1 MTLRTLLRTEDLSV
15 RFGSTDA
22 LTAVSV
28 EIAAGEFVAVVGASG
43 SGKSTLLQCLAGI
56 VRPTSGAVIAEG
68 ERIDGWSDRVRS
80 QWRLTNIGLVFQFG
94 DLLPELSLTDNVRL
108 PLLLAGSEKK
118 IANERAHEVI
128 DRLGISDVADRRP
141 GQVSG
146 GQLQRAAVAR
156 ALVHSPTVVLADE
169 PTGALDTTTGQLVLE
184 ALLGAA
190 REQGSA
196 VVLVTHEARLSS
208 YCDRE
213 IVVQDGSIVMPVPS

>member
-1 MTLRTLLRTEDLSV
+1 MSGTGLLRAEELSV

-22 LTAVSV
+22 LVDVSIDIV
-28 EIAAGEFVAVVGASG
+28 AGEFVAVVGASG

-56 VRPTSGAVIAEG
+56 VRPTSGGVFAEG
-68 ERIDGWSDRVRS
+68 ERMDRWSDRVRS
-80 QWRLTNIGLVFQFG
+80 DWRLTNIGLVFQFG
-94 DLLPELSLTDNVRL
+94 DLLPELSLVDNVRL
-108 PLLLAGSEKK
+108 PLLLAGSDKQT
-118 IANERAHEVI
+118 AGQHAHHVI
-128 DRLGISDVADRRP
+128 DRLGISEVADRRP

-156 ALVHSPTVVLADE
+156 ALVHSPAVVLADE

-184 ALLGAA
+184 ALLDAA

-213 IVVQDGSIVMPVPS
+213 IVLQDGSIVMPVAS

>member
-1 MTLRTLLRTEDLSV
+1 VNRTELMRSENLSV

-22 LTAVSV
+22 LSDVSV
-28 EIAAGEFVAVVGASG
+28 SVSAGEFVAVVGASG

-56 VRPTSGAVIAEG
+56 VRPTSGAVFA
-68 ERIDGWSDRVRS
+68 DGQRMDAWSDRVRS
-80 QWRLTNIGLVFQFG
+80 EWRLANIGLVFQFG
-94 DLLPELSLTDNVRL
+94 DLLPELSLFDNVRL
-108 PLLLAGSEKK
+108 PLLLAGYDKRET
-118 IANERAHEVI
+118 AQRARPLL
-128 DRLGISDVADRRP
+128 DRLGIAAVADRRP

-156 ALVHSPTVVLADE
+156 ALVHSPPVVLADE

-184 ALLGAA
+184 ALLDAA

-208 YCDRE
+208 FCDRE
-213 IVVQDGSIVMPVPS
+213 ITLQDGSILTPVTL

>member
-1 MTLRTLLRTEDLSV
+1 MNAPSLLKADDLSV

-22 LTAVSV
+22 LVGLSI
-28 EIAAGEFVAVVGASG
+28 EIQAGEFVAVVGSSG

-56 VRPTSGAVIAEG
+56 VRPTSGSVLVNG
-68 ERIDGWSDRVRS
+68 ERMERWSDRARS
-80 QWRLTNIGLVFQFG
+80 EWRLSNIGLVFQFG
-94 DLLPELSLTDNVRL
+94 DLLPELSLLDNVRL
-108 PLLLAGSEKK
+108 PLLLAGGDVHAAAGR
-118 IANERAHEVI
+118 ANDVL
-128 DRLGISDVADRRP
+128 DRLGVLGVADRRP

-156 ALVHSPTVVLADE
+156 ALVHSPAVVLADE

-184 ALLGAA
+184 ALLEAA
-190 REQGSA
+190 RERGSA

-213 IVVQDGSIVMPVPS
+213 IVMQDGSIVQPVAS

>member
-1 MTLRTLLRTEDLSV
+1 
-15 RFGSTDA
+15 
-22 LTAVSV
+22 
-28 EIAAGEFVAVVGASG
+28 
-43 SGKSTLLQCLAGI
+43 
-56 VRPTSGAVIAEG
+56 
-68 ERIDGWSDRVRS
+68 
-80 QWRLTNIGLVFQFG
+80 
-94 DLLPELSLTDNVRL
+94 LTDNVRL

>member
-1 MTLRTLLRTEDLSV
+1 MSGTGLLRTEELSV

-22 LTAVSV
+22 LVDVSV
-28 EIAAGEFVAVVGASG
+28 DIVAGEFVAVVGASG

-56 VRPTSGAVIAEG
+56 VRPTSGGVFAEG
-68 ERIDGWSDRVRS
+68 ERMDRWSDPVRS
-80 QWRLTNIGLVFQFG
+80 DWRLTNIGLVFQFG
-94 DLLPELSLTDNVRL
+94 DLLPELSLVDNVRL
-108 PLLLAGSEKK
+108 PLLLAGSDRQTVEQ
-118 IANERAHEVI
+118 RARHVI
-128 DRLGISDVADRRP
+128 DRLGISEVADRRP

-156 ALVHSPTVVLADE
+156 ALVHSPAVVLADE

-184 ALLGAA
+184 ALLDAA

-213 IVVQDGSIVMPVPS
+213 IVLQDGSIVMPVAS

>member
-1 MTLRTLLRTEDLSV
+1 VSGTGLLRAVELSV

-22 LTAVSV
+22 LVDVSV
-28 EIAAGEFVAVVGASG
+28 DIVAGEFVAVVGASG

-56 VRPTSGAVIAEG
+56 LRPTAGGVFAEG
-68 ERIDGWSDRVRS
+68 ERMDRWSDRVRS
-80 QWRLTNIGLVFQFG
+80 EWRLTNVGLVFQFG
-94 DLLPELSLTDNVRL
+94 DLLPELSLVDNVRL
-108 PLLLAGSEKK
+108 PLLLAGSDKQT
-118 IANERAHEVI
+118 AGRRAHDVI

-156 ALVHSPTVVLADE
+156 ALVHSPAVVLADE

-184 ALLGAA
+184 ALLDAA

-213 IVVQDGSIVMPVPS
+213 IVLQDGSIVMPVAS

>member
-1 MTLRTLLRTEDLSV
+1 MSGTGLLRAEELSV

-22 LTAVSV
+22 LVDVSIDIV
-28 EIAAGEFVAVVGASG
+28 AGEFVAVVGASG

-56 VRPTSGAVIAEG
+56 VRPTSGGVFAEG
-68 ERIDGWSDRVRS
+68 ERMDRWSDRVRS
-80 QWRLTNIGLVFQFG
+80 DWRLTNIGLVFQFG
-94 DLLPELSLTDNVRL
+94 DLLPELSLVDNVRL
-108 PLLLAGSEKK
+108 PLLLAGSDKQT
-118 IANERAHEVI
+118 AGQRAHHVI
-128 DRLGISDVADRRP
+128 DRLGISEVADRRP

-156 ALVHSPTVVLADE
+156 ALVHSPAVVLADE

-184 ALLGAA
+184 ALLDAA

-213 IVVQDGSIVMPVPS
+213 IVLQDGSIVMPVAS